1 MVLKVVTEPLG
12 ALVKAGLDDEA
23 SASCEEE
30 EAALPPP
37 PPPLMAA
44 LRLAKEVF
52 LGKAQGPLEALPFAC
67 VDVSPPEPSTPVS
80 WESPL
85 VPDPD
90 LP

>member
-1 MVLKVVTEPLG
+1 MELLG
-12 ALVKAGLDDEA
+12 TLVKVGLVEEV
-23 SASCEEE
+23 SASCDEE
-30 EAALPPP
+30 EAAFPP

-67 VDVSPPEPSTPVS
+67 VDASPPEPSAPIKLD
-80 WESPL
+80 SPL